1 MRKTVLILGICCLL
15 AAPAWAGSGFSLF
28 GSYSEV
34 SDEGQSFGA
43 GARVSLGGARW
54 VGDLTWTWYERA
66 DDILILTDPFIEDDI
81 QVIPTDLGVRYIIPT
96 QGSFQPYI
104 GGGFTFFY
112 NNLNQGRAENSLGGY
127 ILAGFNLGKS
137 GTKFFGEVLYRM
149 GESNVTYEPVPG
161 QQTKQKV
168 DVGGIGVNLG
178 IVWTF

>member
-1 MRKTVLILGICCLL
+1 MRKTVLILGICCFL
-15 AAPAWAGSGFSLF
+15 AAPAWAGGGFSLF

-66 DDILILTDPFIEDDI
+66 DDILVLTDPLIRDDL

-112 NNLNQGRAENSLGGY
+112 VNLNQGRAENALGGY

-149 GESNVTYEPVPG
+149 GESDVTYAADPNNVIYE
-161 QQTKQKV
+161 KV